1 MRQLIKR
8 VRAWAI
14 CMVVLTW
21 LAYRERE
28 RASFFFLMLIVLN
41 LFKER
46 R

>member
-8 VRAWAI
+8 VTAWAI

-21 LAYRERE
+21 LAYRE